1 MLTLCRWIARLRA
14 RRLRRDI
21 DEDTHLN
28 HRPKPTTMVVF
39 PQKRAPIK
47 VFVQSFDQTART
59 SPSTFLF
66 LLSSHC
72 QRADPRS
79 LSKGGVIG
87 DISLH
92 ILKGTAS
99 CLRLPGSNP
108 ALSEDHRQWERPALG
123 VVSAAGSSRGRRA
136 CQHPFSVVPQKVSSE
151 TPPPYSQPT
160 QNLPSRST
168 TCLARTTFPQPRLSD
183 VRLIRDTP
191 FQCQRASTKK
201 MTASSH
207 FPFQAL
213 FDLRHARSLL

>member
-72 QRADPRS
+72 QRADPKS

-87 DISLH
+87 DLSLH

-136 CQHPFSVVPQKVSSE
+136 CQHPFFRRTAESFIRNFPAVPAANLE
-151 TPPPYSQPT
+151 FYLPDQP
-160 QNLPSRST
+160 LASPEPRSRS
-168 TCLARTTFPQPRLSD
+168 P
-183 VRLIRDTP
+183 
-191 FQCQRASTKK
+191 ASA
-201 MTASSH
+201 MSG
-207 FPFQAL
+207 L
-213 FDLRHARSLL
+213 